1 VLLAMAKL
9 PLLRLD
15 EALEHA
21 TAAEEIARL
30 QTRAFD
36 LGFALAVKARVLA
49 ARGDAVAAERAAVES
64 DGLVPDPTA
73 AVARSILAHNAVVRL
88 GDDPERLLAE
98 LARIAGPD
106 LELLNPS
113 VRASIAVAA
122 TRAAIA
128 LDRLEDAERS
138 ARAGT
143 GAIRDGEPPVSAMR
157 ARRAEAELAL
167 ARDAAGATGA
177 EAGEGAVGA
186 ASAAAIAEEVIAAA
200 RAGGV
205 LQEEL
210 EATFLCARA
219 LLAEARRDEAL
230 ETLQGLVTTAAD
242 LGALALRDAAARE
255 LRRAGG
261 RVSGR
266 VRRSGDGELTPRER
280 EIAELVAGGRSNKQV
295 AAALFISEKT
305 VERNLSA
312 IYARLGIRSR
322 VELPRALD
330 EVDASE

>member
-1 VLLAMAKL
+1 
-9 PLLRLD
+9 
-15 EALEHA
+15 
-21 TAAEEIARL
+21 
-30 QTRAFD
+30 
-36 LGFALAVKARVLA
+36 VKARVLA

-64 DGLVPDPTA
+64 DGLVPDPPA

-98 LARIAGPD
+98 LERIAGRD

-138 ARAGT
+138 ARTGS

-167 ARDAAGATGA
+167 ARAVAAAAGAGA
-177 EAGEGAVGA
+177 AAKGAASEVAEETAADRRKAGARAREVAASRRAAAADSGGDAFGT
-186 ASAAAIAEEVIAAA
+186 ASAAAIGEEVIATA
-200 RAGGV
+200 RGGGV

-210 EATFLCARA
+210 EASFLRARA
-219 LLAEARRDEAL
+219 LLADDRRDEAL
-230 ETLQGLVTTAAD
+230 EALQGLAAAAAD
-242 LGALALRDAAARE
+242 AGALALRDAAARE

-261 RVSGR
+261 RLSGR
-266 VRRSGDGELTPRER
+266 ARRGGGDGELTPRER

-295 AAALFISEKT
+295 AAALFVSEKT

-330 EVDASE
+330 EVGRGE